1 MSQNSEYDRIEKLV
15 SFSFQ
20 KGMLINYIVTAL
32 RNIRRHLGFTV
43 INILGL
49 ALGIASCLLIFL
61 VVRYELGYDAF
72 YAKADRIYRVNH
84 HSIDYNPRTSP
95 AVARALRHDFPEIE
109 VAQFFFDEGIVKI
122 GNEKFNEKDYAYAD
136 EYVPRVFD
144 YHWLAGDPKTS
155 LSSPG
160 EVVLTEQ
167 TAKKYF
173 GDKDPMGQT
182 IRVDNQYD
190 CKVTGIVKD
199 PPGNTS
205 VPFRFLV
212 SLSTLSN
219 TWIAQTHEYFAIP
232 GGNYTFIALPDN
244 YSIERVRSRI
254 KPFLAKNWGDDIA
267 KQATL
272 ILQPLKEIHFDQR
285 YLFIDLSPTTSR
297 ETYYALAGIALFI
310 LITACINFIN
320 LATGQAA
327 NRAREVGVRKVLGAR
342 RPQLIGQFLGET
354 AMQVILAVILGWL
367 GAIMLVP
374 RLSDWLDIG
383 INTGLLEQP
392 VIFALLAGLT
402 IFVIVVAGLYPAF
415 VQSAFQPVTSLKGSQ
430 PVRPGGLTL
439 RRGLVIVQFGIS
451 QLMIIG
457 TIIVARQMDFFQNR
471 DLGFNKDF
479 VITFP
484 LPDSAHRQVLW
495 QDLSAMPGV
504 TDISFSSGAPPY
516 MGNASD
522 FTDSARGIGGENIT
536 EVKFVDEHYIRMF
549 GLRMLAGDTIARR
562 FGKDSVFPTVVNQTL
577 VEGLHYPSPLAA
589 VGHIYQ
595 VNGTNCRIIG
605 VVADFQSESKHK
617 KRRACIMLYM
627 NRNFYTASVRLNPH
641 SMPGTIARIDK
652 TWSGM
657 SPNDLFQYEFIDDH
671 IATFY
676 KQEQKVYTAFRLFSG
691 IAIFIGCIGLYGLIA
706 FATLQRTREV
716 GIRKVL
722 GATVPDIL
730 LLLSR
735 EFIFLI
741 MLAFVVAA
749 PVAWLAMHNW
759 LENFAYRIGIGWGT
773 FIISLVV
780 SFIIAGFT
788 ISYKSIAAAIAN
800 PVKSLRTE

>member
-1 MSQNSEYDRIEKLV
+1 MLV
-15 SFSFQ
+15 
-20 KGMLINYIVTAL
+20 NYFLTAF

-43 INILGL
+43 INVLGL

-109 VAQFFFDEGIVKI
+109 VAQFFFDDGMVKV
-122 GNEKFNEKDYAYAD
+122 GNERFNESDYAYAD

-144 YHWLAGDPKTS
+144 YHWLAGDPKTA

-160 EVVLTEQ
+160 QVVLTEQ
-167 TAKKYF
+167 MAKKYF
-173 GDKDPMGQT
+173 GSKDAMGQT

-190 CKVTGIVKD
+190 CKVTGIIKD
-199 PPGNTS
+199 LPRNTS
-205 VPFRFLV
+205 VPFRFLI
-212 SLSTLSN
+212 SLSTIGH
-219 TWIAQTHEYFAIP
+219 TWVGQIHQYFAIP
-232 GGNYTFIALPDN
+232 GGNYTFIALPEN
-244 YSIERVRSRI
+244 YPVERVRSRI

-272 ILQPLKEIHFDQR
+272 ILQPLREVHFDQR
-285 YLFIDLSPTTSR
+285 YLFIDLSPTTSK

-320 LATGQAA
+320 LATGQAV

-354 AMQVILAVILGWL
+354 ALQVIAAVVIGYGAAALLA
-367 GAIMLVP
+367 P
-374 RLSDWLDIG
+374 QLSDWLEIG
-383 INTGLLEQP
+383 IGVGDLVQP
-392 VIFALLAGLT
+392 VVFAVLSALAV
-402 IFVIVVAGLYPAF
+402 FVVLVAGLYPAF
-415 VQSAFQPVTSLKGSQ
+415 VQSAFQPVTSLKGN
-430 PVRPGGLTL
+430 PIARPGGLTL
-439 RRGLVIVQFGIS
+439 RRGLVILQFGIS

-504 TDISFSSGAPPY
+504 TDMSFSSGAPPY

-522 FTDSARGIGGENIT
+522 FSDSARGITGENIT
-536 EVKFVDEHYIRMF
+536 EIKFVDEHYIRMF
-549 GLRMLAGDTIARR
+549 DLHLLAGDTISRR
-562 FGKDSVFPTVVNQTL
+562 FGRDSIMPTVVNQTM
-577 VEGLHYPSPLAA
+577 VEGLHYPNPQAA
-589 VGHIYQ
+589 VGHLYQ
-595 VNGTNCRIIG
+595 INGNNCRIIG

-617 KRRACIMLYM
+617 KRRACAMLYM
-627 NRNFYTASVRLNPH
+627 DRNFYTASVRLNPL
-641 SMPGTIARIDK
+641 SIPATIARIDK

-657 SPNDLFQYEFIDDH
+657 SPDNLFQYEFLDDH
-671 IATFY
+671 IASFY

-706 FATLQRTREV
+706 FATVQRTREV

-722 GATVPDIL
+722 GASVPDIL
-730 LLLSR
+730 FLFSR
-735 EFIFLI
+735 EFIYLI
-741 MLAFVVAA
+741 LLAFVVAT

-773 FIISLVV
+773 FVFSLVV
-780 SFIIAGFT
+780 SFLIAAVT
-788 ISYKSIAAAIAN
+788 ISYKSVAAAVAN

>member
-1 MSQNSEYDRIEKLV
+1 
-15 SFSFQ
+15 
-20 KGMLINYIVTAL
+20 MLINYFLTAF

-43 INILGL
+43 INVLGL

-109 VAQFFFDEGIVKI
+109 VAQFYFDEGMVKV
-122 GNEKFNEKDYAYAD
+122 GNERFNEKDYAYAD

-144 YHWLAGDPKTS
+144 YHWIAGDPRTA

-160 EVVLTEQ
+160 QVVLTEQ
-167 TAKKYF
+167 MARKYF
-173 GDKDPMGQT
+173 GSRDPMGQT

-190 CKVTGIVKD
+190 CKVTGVVKD
-199 PPGNTS
+199 LPGNTS

-212 SLSTLSN
+212 SFSTLSN
-219 TWIAQTHEYFAIP
+219 SWITRTHEYFAIP
-232 GGNYTFIALPDN
+232 GGNYTFIALPEN
-244 YSIERVRSRI
+244 YPVERVSSRI

-272 ILQPLKEIHFDQR
+272 ILQPLREVHFDQR
-285 YLFIDLSPTTSR
+285 YLFIGLSPTTSKQ
-297 ETYYALAGIALFI
+297 TYYALAGIALFI

-320 LATGQAA
+320 LATGQAV

-354 AMQVILAVILGWL
+354 ALQVVAAVFIGYGAAALLA
-367 GAIMLVP
+367 P
-374 RLSDWLDIG
+374 ELSDWLEIG
-383 INTGLLEQP
+383 IGPGDLEQP
-392 VIFALLAGLT
+392 VVLGLLAALT
-402 IFVIVVAGLYPAF
+402 VFVILVAGLYPAF
-415 VQSAFQPVTSLKGSQ
+415 VQSAFQPVTSLKGKPAVSH
-430 PVRPGGLTL
+430 GGLTL
-439 RRGLVIVQFGIS
+439 RRGLVILQFGIS

-479 VITFP
+479 VVTFP

-495 QDLSAMPGV
+495 QDLHAMPGV
-504 TDISFSSGAPPY
+504 MDVSFSSGAPPY
-516 MGNASD
+516 MGNATD
-522 FTDSARGIGGENIT
+522 FSDSARGITGENIT
-536 EVKFVDEHYIRMF
+536 EIKFVDEHYIRMF
-549 GLRMLAGDTIARR
+549 DLHMLAGDTIARR
-562 FGKDSVFPTVVNQTL
+562 PGLDSILPTVVNQTL
-577 VEGLHYPSPLAA
+577 VEGLHYPSPQSAI
-589 VGHIYQ
+589 GHIYQ
-595 VNGTNCRIIG
+595 IGNTNCRISG

-617 KRRACIMLYM
+617 KRRACLLLYFD
-627 NRNFYTASVRLNPH
+627 RNFYTASVRLNPI
-641 SMPGTIARIDK
+641 SMPATIAKIDR
-652 TWSGM
+652 TWSAM
-657 SPNDLFQYEFIDDH
+657 SPNDLFQYEFLDDH
-671 IATFY
+671 IASFY
-676 KQEQKVYTAFRLFSG
+676 KQEQKVFTAFRLFSG

-722 GATVPDIL
+722 GASVPDIL
-730 LLLSR
+730 LLFSR

-741 MLAFVVAA
+741 LLAFVVAA

-759 LENFAYRIGIGWGT
+759 LENFAYRIGIGWWT
-773 FIISLVV
+773 FVFALIV
-780 SFIIAGFT
+780 SFLIAAIT
-788 ISYKSIAAAIAN
+788 ISYKSIAAALMN
-800 PVKSLRTE
+800 PVRSLADRLKTPQ

>member
-1 MSQNSEYDRIEKLV
+1 MLV
-15 SFSFQ
+15 
-20 KGMLINYIVTAL
+20 NYFLTAF

-43 INILGL
+43 INVLGL

-109 VAQFFFDEGIVKI
+109 VAQFFFDDGMVKV
-122 GNEKFNEKDYAYAD
+122 GNERFNESDYAYAD

-144 YHWLAGDPKTS
+144 YHWLAGDPKTA

-160 EVVLTEQ
+160 QVVLTEQ
-167 TAKKYF
+167 MAKKYF
-173 GDKDPMGQT
+173 GSKDAMGQT

-190 CKVTGIVKD
+190 CKVTGIIKD
-199 PPGNTS
+199 LPRNTS
-205 VPFRFLV
+205 VPFRFLI
-212 SLSTLSN
+212 SLSTIGH
-219 TWIAQTHEYFAIP
+219 TWVGQIHQYFAIP
-232 GGNYTFIALPDN
+232 GGNYTFIALPEN
-244 YSIERVRSRI
+244 YPVERVRSRI

-272 ILQPLKEIHFDQR
+272 ILQPLREVHFDQR
-285 YLFIDLSPTTSR
+285 YLFIDLSPTTSK

-320 LATGQAA
+320 LATGQAV

-354 AMQVILAVILGWL
+354 ALQVIAAVVIGYGAAALLA
-367 GAIMLVP
+367 P
-374 RLSDWLDIG
+374 QLSDWLEIG
-383 INTGLLEQP
+383 IGVGDLVQP
-392 VIFALLAGLT
+392 VVFAVLSALAV
-402 IFVIVVAGLYPAF
+402 FVVLVAGLYPAF
-415 VQSAFQPVTSLKGSQ
+415 VQSAFQPVTSLKGN
-430 PVRPGGLTL
+430 PIARPGGLTL
-439 RRGLVIVQFGIS
+439 RRGLVILQFGIS

-504 TDISFSSGAPPY
+504 TDMSFSSGAPPY

-522 FTDSARGIGGENIT
+522 FSDSARGITGENIT
-536 EVKFVDEHYIRMF
+536 EIKFVDEHYIRMF
-549 GLRMLAGDTIARR
+549 DLHLLAGDTISRR
-562 FGKDSVFPTVVNQTL
+562 FGRDSIMPTVVNQTM
-577 VEGLHYPSPLAA
+577 VEGLHYPNPQAA
-589 VGHIYQ
+589 VGHLYQ
-595 VNGTNCRIIG
+595 INGNNCRIIG

-617 KRRACIMLYM
+617 KRRACAMLYM
-627 NRNFYTASVRLNPH
+627 DRNFYTASVRLNPL
-641 SMPGTIARIDK
+641 SIPATIARIDK

-657 SPNDLFQYEFIDDH
+657 SPDNLFQYEFLDDH
-671 IATFY
+671 IASFY

-706 FATLQRTREV
+706 FATVQRTREV

-722 GATVPDIL
+722 GASVPDIL
-730 LLLSR
+730 FLFSR
-735 EFIFLI
+735 EFIYLI
-741 MLAFVVAA
+741 LLAFVVAS

-773 FIISLVV
+773 FVFSLVV
-780 SFIIAGFT
+780 SFLIAAVT
-788 ISYKSIAAAIAN
+788 ISYKSVAAAVAN